1 MKSIIYKTL
10 SLLVIAAVLT
20 ACGNSDA
27 GDKQSQLEKLK
38 TEQASL
44 AKQIASL
51 EKEVAATTPDTAATV
66 KAKEVSAV
74 EVTVKP
80 FNHYIQTQGKVEAE
94 DNILV
99 SSKSMG
105 VITQIFVKEGETV
118 SKGQVLA
125 QIDNAMVLTSIDA
138 LKSQLSLATAV
149 YDRQKNLWDQ
159 KIGTEVQF
167 LTAKASKDGLQSQL
181 ASLEE
186 QKEASRIKSPISGSV
201 DEIFMKAGENIAP
214 GMPAARVVNTSDLK
228 LKANVSESYVT
239 NVKTGNKVIV
249 SIPELKKDIEARVT
263 FVSKNIDPLSRTFT
277 VEVNL
282 PSYPDLR
289 PNMSGVIKVIYY
301 SEAAALTVP
310 VNTVQTVNDEKIVFV
325 AETDG
330 KSLVARRRVVEVVGV
345 FDNLAH
351 IRKGIAAGDK
361 VITFGYQGLSDGQV
375 IKL

>member
-10 SLLVIAAVLT
+10 SLVLVAAVLT

-27 GDKQSQLEKLK
+27 GDKKSQLEKLK
-38 TEQASL
+38 AEQATL
-44 AKQIASL
+44 IKQIASL
-51 EKEVAATTPDTAATV
+51 EKEVATVNPDSTNV
-66 KAKEVSAV
+66 KAKEVTAI
-74 EVTVKP
+74 EVKVKP

-94 DNILV
+94 NNILV

-105 VITQIFVKEGETV
+105 VVTQVFVKEGQTV
-118 SKGQVLA
+118 SKGQVIA
-125 QIDNAMVLTSIDA
+125 QIDNAMVLTSIES

-167 LTAKASKDGLQSQL
+167 LTAKANKDGLQSQL

-186 QKEASRIKSPISGSV
+186 QKDASRIKSPINGTV
-201 DEIFMKAGENIAP
+201 DEIQVKVGENIAP

-228 LKANVSESYVT
+228 LKASVSESYVT

-263 FVSKNIDPLSRTFT
+263 FVGRNIDPLSRTFI
-277 VEVNL
+277 VEIDL

-289 PNMSGVIKVIYY
+289 PNMSGVVKVVYY

-310 VNTVQTVNDEKIVFV
+310 VNTVQTVNGEKIVYV
-325 AETDG
+325 AETDE
-330 KSLVARRRVVEVVGV
+330 KTTVARKRVVEVVGV